1 MIKTFISGLGFHKV
15 SKWSIC
21 PRYQQS
27 WNPSEVKENDLVFL
41 NYSYF
46 IQFLKLLH
54 QDPPS
59 VKFRLILHNSDHCF
73 GEIQYR
79 MIEPFIN
86 HIYSINTI
94 FRNEKITTIPLGY
107 RDSPYDTMEI
117 LRSIPF
123 KQEKTI
129 PLYMNFEL
137 NTNMEKRT
145 ECKKHFE
152 NESWVVQE
160 GFLKKDAL
168 PLPEFYQKM
177 ATSKYILS
185 PEGTGIDC
193 HRVYEAI
200 YYNAIPIMKTNPM
213 AESFYKNL
221 PIWIVNDWS
230 EITKESLEAD
240 YEERFAQLVEW
251 KRTNPNWLYPEF
263 WLL

>member
-1 MIKTFISGLGFHKV
+1 
-15 SKWSIC
+15 
-21 PRYQQS
+21 
-27 WNPSEVKENDLVFL
+27 
-41 NYSYF
+41 
-46 IQFLKLLH
+46 
-54 QDPPS
+54 
-59 VKFRLILHNSDHCF
+59 
-73 GEIQYR
+73 

-94 FRNEKITTIPLGY
+94 FQHEKITTIPLGY

-123 KQEKTI
+123 TPLNIYNGTPSGVPEDVKGQQLPINQLKGKQPTVVCPISNVHRCKQEKTI
-129 PLYMNFEL
+129 LLYMNFEL

-145 ECKKHFE
+145 TCKKQFE

-177 ATSKYILS
+177 AKSKYILS

-193 HRVYEAI
+193 HRVYESI

-213 AESFYKNL
+213 AESFYKKL

-240 YEERFAQLVEW
+240 YEERYNQLAEW
-251 KRTNPNWLYPEF
+251 KRINPNWLYPEF
-263 WLL
+263 WLEN